1 MSVRIVIVGHGRM
14 GKAIDRLSSSYGCE
28 VVERL
33 DIHNNQDGQG
43 LDAPTLD
50 NVDVAIEF
58 SLASS
63 VVTNVTKL
71 ANRGINVVIGTTGWD
86 EHETTLRKVV
96 EESGIGVVHAANFSL
111 GVNIFKAIVKES
123 ARLFSRQEDFGTWIH
138 EGHHAEKKDAPSGT
152 ALSLKEEIY
161 KSGYE
166 RDIDISSTRA
176 GKMPGIHTV
185 GYDGPFDTITLTHTA
200 RDRSTFARGALEAAR
215 WVQGKHGWFTMHD
228 VLEL

>member
-1 MSVRIVIVGHGRM
+1 MSVRIVIVGYGRM
-14 GKAIDRLSSSYGCE
+14 GKAIDSLSSDYGCE

-43 LDAPTLD
+43 LDASTLD

-86 EHETTLRKVV
+86 EHETALRKVV

-111 GVNIFKAIVKES
+111 GVNIFKAIVAQS
-123 ARLFSRQEDFGTWIH
+123 ARLFSRQEDFG
-138 EGHHAEKKDAPSGT
+138 ARLP
-152 ALSLKEEIY
+152 
-161 KSGYE
+161 E
-166 RDIDISSTRA
+166 RLCHSKRTC
-176 GKMPGIHTV
+176 
-185 GYDGPFDTITLTHTA
+185 ITLVTSVT
-200 RDRSTFARGALEAAR
+200 STSRL
-215 WVQGKHGWFTMHD
+215 QGPVKRLAFTPLATT
-228 VLEL
+228 VPLTQ